1 MEVATMQGLAAA
13 AAVLALAGVTALGGC
28 SGTTPEP
35 SATQPSGQSS
45 PTSIEMKA
53 PMAKDLVYQTGSTE
67 RTKPVLDVW
76 TLPEG
81 EGRPVVVMFHG
92 GLDGG
97 VNKRYL
103 DPLARRVALQGAV
116 VFVPN
121 LWATVGENAGEA
133 LAAARTWRDGA
144 ACAVAYAVAHANEY
158 GGDANTLV
166 IFGHSSGGTIAE
178 TVATRG
184 KHDASGCA
192 VDPTTFDVD
201 GLVAWDSDPLL
212 AGDSGPDENWPDGLP
227 DVLAEATAWRW
238 LATSKRFNVD
248 LVNGEQAAKDMVRPV
263 PDETGDW
270 LARRDPTGAFRQQ
283 LQTLGAL
290 DDSALGIRE
299 ESDLLEAQMTNLSYD
314 VRRVTLPH
322 AGHEWQQ
329 TSNEARDLLVQSIL
343 TVATR

>member
-1 MEVATMQGLAAA
+1 MRAMAA
-13 AAVLALAGVTALGGC
+13 AAVVTLAGVTALGGC
-28 SGTTPEP
+28 AGTTPGQT
-35 SATQPSGQSS
+35 ATQPSGQSS

-53 PMAKDLVYQTGSTE
+53 PRAKDLVYQQTGYPK
-67 RTKPVLDVW
+67 RIKPVLDVW
-76 TLPEG
+76 ALPEG

-92 GLDGG
+92 GLNG
-97 VNKRYL
+97 NISKRGL
-103 DPLARRVALQGAV
+103 APLARRVALQGAV

-121 LWATVGENAGEA
+121 LWATVGEDAGAA

-158 GGDANTLV
+158 GGDPNTLV

-178 TVATRG
+178 TVAVRG
-184 KHDASGCA
+184 KHDGSGCA

-212 AGDSGPDENWPDGLP
+212 AGDSGADEDWPEGLP
-227 DVLAEATAWRW
+227 KVLAEAAAWQW
-238 LATSKRFNVD
+238 LPTGERLNVD

-270 LARRDPTGAFRQQ
+270 LARRDPTGAFRKG
-283 LQTLGAL
+283 LQALGAL
-290 DDSALGIRE
+290 DDSAVGIRE

-322 AGHEWQQ
+322 AGHEWEQ